1 MVYKLSK
8 TIEDL
13 KKQCPTIEQ
22 LLQKYSLML
31 KSSLTQKEVGQC
43 GIEMPTVETKLNS
56 IFKLTFKSGQTF
68 LGNANG
74 FQY

>member
-1 MVYKLSK
+1 MVYKLCK

-13 KKQCPTIEQ
+13 KKQCPTIAQ

-31 KSSLTQKEVGQC
+31 KSSFTQKEVGQG
-43 GIEMPTVETKLNS
+43 GIEMPTVESKLNS
-56 IFKLTFKSGQTF
+56 IFKLTFKNGKTF
-68 LGNANG
+68 LGNANC